1 VDTPGTLY
9 VVATPIGNLE
19 DITLRALR
27 VLKEVDLTAAEDTRQ
42 TRKLLHHYGIA
53 TAMTSYYDEVEASKS
68 THLLER
74 LKNGASIALV
84 SDAGTPVISDPGFRL
99 VQTAIRNGVRIVPVP
114 GASAVTA
121 ALSVSGLP
129 TERFAFEGFLA
140 PRKKERREQLSGL
153 REEKR
158 TLVFFEAPHRLAGFL
173 EDLLAVLGDREVV
186 LAREVTKVYE
196 QFLRGRLSEIANE
209 LDTGSLRGEFTIIV
223 QGDHGSE
230 PPTISVLRAEIQRL
244 HEQGLRVKEIAELL
258 GEKYCYPK
266 REIYRLAMAR
276 R

>member
-1 VDTPGTLY
+1 MVGILY

-27 VLKEVDLTAAEDTRQ
+27 VLKEVDLIAAEDTRQ
-42 TRKLLHHYGIA
+42 TRKLLHHYGIS
-53 TAMTSYYDEVEASKS
+53 TPITSYYDEVEASKS
-68 THLLER
+68 IHLLER
-74 LKNGASIALV
+74 LTNGVRIALV

-99 VQTAIRNGVRIVPVP
+99 VQTAIRNGIRIVPVP

-121 ALSVSGLP
+121 ALSVGGLP
-129 TERFAFEGFLA
+129 VERFAFEGFLA
-140 PRKKERREQLSGL
+140 TGTRERREQLVGL

-158 TLVFFEAPHRLAGFL
+158 TLVFFAAPHRLGDFL
-173 EDLLAVLGDREVV
+173 RDLLEVLGDREVV

-196 QFLRGRLSEIANE
+196 EFLRGRLSEIAKQ
-209 LDTGSLRGEFTIIV
+209 LDAGHVRGEFTVIV
-223 QGDHGSE
+223 QGDQGKE
-230 PPTISVLRAEIQRL
+230 PPTLDVLRAEIQLL

-258 GEKYCYPK
+258 GEKYSYPK

>member
-1 VDTPGTLY
+1 MAGVLY
-9 VVATPIGNLE
+9 IVATPIGNLE

-27 VLKEVDLTAAEDTRQ
+27 VLKEVDLIAAEDTRQ
-42 TRKLLHHYGIA
+42 TRKLLHHYGIT

-68 THLLER
+68 IHLLER
-74 LKNGASIALV
+74 LKNGACIALV

-99 VQTAIRNGVRIVPVP
+99 VQTAIRNGIRIVPVP

-129 TERFAFEGFLA
+129 VERFAFEGFLA
-140 PRKKERREQLSGL
+140 RRKKERREQLSGL

-158 TLVFFEAPHRLAGFL
+158 TLVFFEAPHRVGDFL
-173 EDLLAVLGDREVV
+173 EDLLAVLGDREAV
-186 LAREVTKVYE
+186 LAREVTKAYE
-196 QFLRGRLSEIANE
+196 QFLRGRLSEIATE
-209 LDTGSLRGEFTIIV
+209 LATGSLRGEFTIIV
-223 QGDHGSE
+223 QGDQGNE
-230 PPTISVLRAEIQRL
+230 PPTIGVLRAEIQRL

-258 GEKYCYPK
+258 GEKYSYPK